1 VCARA
6 TPRDRSDRARDRGSY
21 FFYLRAR
28 SRAIE
33 HYMAFATRVI
43 RARRADDR
51 GDRPRANPKTRSR
64 PRVSAFLHTR
74 ISTMSALLASSFV
87 GRVAAFKA
95 TKIQVRIF

>member
-1 VCARA
+1 VCARDA
-6 TPRDRSDRARDRGSY
+6 ARPIGSRVRSP
-21 FFYLRAR
+21 FVFYSRAR

-33 HYMAFATRVI
+33 HYIAFATRVI

-51 GDRPRANPKTRSR
+51 GDRPRANPRTRSR
-64 PRVSAFLHTR
+64 PGAAFLHTR